1 MKQVISVVVPVYN
14 VAAYL
19 EACLQSLLE
28 QDYDAL
34 EVLLIDD
41 GSTDD
46 SGKICDAY
54 ALRDSRFRV
63 IHQKNGGAAAAKNAG
78 LRVATGEYL
87 MFLDSDDYLE
97 PGACRHVVELLEQHG
112 ADVVQCGIR
121 YVYRNSIREFIPEQS
136 GRVFPGKEYLRRFA
150 VDWTCGLMTD
160 KLFRRSIFDGIFFG
174 EGRKIDDEFFTYRGI
189 MNAASV
195 VCDSRVIYN
204 YRQRA
209 SGVMLSP
216 ESCEQICRDRIA
228 FMEQRRKN
236 VAARFP
242 DLQRDFDIAFVD
254 ALGYMADYPN
264 NTPENIRNLRR
275 HSLAYFLKPG
285 NTFPPRHLLRGLL
298 RLHFTPAKTLI
309 RRGNANARPMD
320 PEEFFP

>member
-1 MKQVISVVVPVYN
+1 MKGVISVVVPVYN

-19 EACLQSLLE
+19 EMCLQSLLA
-28 QDYDAL
+28 QDYAAL

-54 ALRDSRFRV
+54 AAQDSRIRV

-78 LRVATGEYL
+78 LRVAAGEYL

-97 PGACRHVVELLEQHG
+97 PGACRHVVELLERHG

-121 YVYRNSIREFIPEQS
+121 YVYRGSVKEFIPEQS
-136 GRVFPGKEYLRRFA
+136 GHVFTGKEYLRRFA
-150 VDWTCGLMTD
+150 SDWTCGLMTD

-174 EGRKIDDEFFTYRGI
+174 EGRKIDDEYFTYQGV
-189 MNAASV
+189 MNAGKV
-195 VCDSRVIYN
+195 VCDDRVIYN

-216 ESCEQICRDRIA
+216 QSCEQICRDRID
-228 FMEQRRKN
+228 FMEKRRKK
-236 VAARFP
+236 VAERFP

-254 ALGYMADYPN
+254 ALGYMADYPD
-264 NTPENIRNLRR
+264 NTPENIRNLRKT
-275 HSLAYFLKPG
+275 SLAYFLHRG
-285 NTFPPRHLLRGLL
+285 NTFPPRHLFRGLL
-298 RLHFTPAKTLI
+298 RLHLMPAKKLI
-309 RRGNANARPMD
+309 AEGNRNRKEID
-320 PEEFFP
+320 PDQFFA